1 MPKQSNIERWRMMAG
16 RARTRADGMTDP
28 ASKRAMLEIAAAY
41 EALAQRA
48 EEIAARERPSGP
60 DQQNPA

>member
-16 RARTRADGMTDP
+16 RARTRAEGVTDP

-41 EALAQRA
+41 EILARRA
-48 EEIAARERPSGP
+48 EEIAARERLCSP
-60 DQQNPA
+60 DK

>member
-1 MPKQSNIERWRMMAG
+1 MMAG

-48 EEIAARERPSGP
+48 EEIAARERPSSP